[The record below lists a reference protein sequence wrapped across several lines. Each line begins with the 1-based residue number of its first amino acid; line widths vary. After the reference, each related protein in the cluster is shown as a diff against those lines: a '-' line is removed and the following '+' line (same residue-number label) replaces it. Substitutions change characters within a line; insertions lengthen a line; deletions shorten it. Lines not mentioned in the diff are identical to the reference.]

1 MAGFVKIN
9 FDAVDDFEN
18 DGVSSPNEDFDGD
31 FFMDDSSGDSFV
43 MADEVDEGFDN
54 PLLND
59 DDDDEESIGSV
70 SPVGGGSSVEPLFKR
85 RFDFAGSADEVSVD
99 ADEVVSGGVD
109 GSLSSGAESGSVES
123 NSADVVVDSSVG
135 GSVSSTSVDTG
146 STVDDLDDL
155 TFVNPLL
162 VDDDEDELY
171 FSGGSIV
178 EVSSDAGS
186 SSVSRDDLIFDNP
199 LLDDEDELDFSA
211 GVSSGSSS
219 GDDSLGVSDSP
230 SSSLSSVV
238 DDGSSVVNPFLDDFD
253 EEEDAPFL
261 GFDAGVVGSSSG
273 GVVEESF
280 GGVSSGSV
288 SEVSD
293 DSGSSAVGD
302 LRGDVQDLV
311 DESVSVEEF
320 SVPVVVEDRGSGE
333 GSVVVNKRGPRFV
346 ESEFRRKNVS
356 EVVVSDEVG
365 EAVEKPGKQRYRYVR
380 EDGRLNGA
388 ELDFFKRLG
397 VSRRDREAEDERLR
411 LLRGR
416 IDGVD
421 TVAARKARNV
431 LFGEA
436 IGSEEFLKRGSKFRF
451 SEMDREVLQFLA
463 KFRYVKDEHLAI
475 AFHRASSTMY
485 SRLKKL
491 RGQGLVLDKRVYG
504 SRPVWFLTEA
514 GMLLSGYDLPR
525 VTEGKMSTMM
535 FPHQFTV
542 NHVAANLW
550 GADVNVLNLE
560 NFPER
565 NRRDSKGVDVFG
577 ERVVGEVEIQSSFGR
592 MKMFDKAEVF
602 VPELKANVDRAFEK
616 WEKSGGV
623 SFGESPEFQIGHEYM
638 WALLPPASLRKAYH
652 VPDLVVKRSRNS
664 DGSPESIAVEV
675 EINNK
680 DTESYEKVL
689 RAYRADDRIFKKV
702 IWVCKSVGPARKLE
716 KVAKNIGLWQ
726 EGRIDIVP
734 VITEHG
740 IFKERDMW
748 FI

>member
-18 DGVSSPNEDFDGD
+18 DGVSSADESFDDD

-43 MADEVDEGFDN
+43 MADEVDEGFEN

-59 DDDDEESIGSV
+59 DEDDEESIGSV
-70 SPVGGGSSVEPLFKR
+70 SPVGGGGSSVKPLFKK
-85 RFDFAGSADEVSVD
+85 RFDFAGSADEVSD
-99 ADEVVSGGVD
+99 DSAEVGSGSVGSSSGGV
-109 GSLSSGAESGSVES
+109 ESVVD
-123 NSADVVVDSSVG
+123 DVVVEESEG
-135 GSVSSTSVDTG
+135 GSGSSTSVDSG
-146 STVDDLDDL
+146 SGVDDGSS
-155 TFVNPLL
+155 FENPLL
-162 VDDDEDELY
+162 VDDDEDELSFVNPLLVEDEEDELS
-171 FSGGSIV
+171 FSGGSSV
-178 EVSSDAGS
+178 GVDYVDSSVVSSGVGGSGS
-186 SSVSRDDLIFDNP
+186 SSVVAD
-199 LLDDEDELDFSA
+199 
-211 GVSSGSSS
+211 SS
-219 GDDSLGVSDSP
+219 DT
-230 SSSLSSVV
+230 
-238 DDGSSVVNPFLDDFD
+238 DGSSVVNPFLDDFD

-261 GFDAGVVGSSSG
+261 GFDSGVVGSSSG
-273 GVVEESF
+273 GVVDESV
-280 GGVSSGSV
+280 GGSSGSV
-288 SEVSD
+288 SGDSD
-293 DSGSSAVGD
+293 SSVVED

-311 DESVSVEEF
+311 DGSVSVEEF

-333 GSVVVNKRGPRFV
+333 GSVVVHKRGPRFV

-356 EVVVSDEVG
+356 EVVVSDEAG
-365 EAVEKPGKQRYRYVR
+365 ESVEKPAKQRYRYVR

>member
-99 ADEVVSGGVD
+99 ADEVVSGSGD
-109 GSLSSGAESGSVES
+109 GSLSGEGES
-123 NSADVVVDSSVG
+123 NSADVVVDGSEG

-178 EVSSDAGS
+178 DNVD
-186 SSVSRDDLIFDNP
+186 SSV
-199 LLDDEDELDFSA
+199 
-211 GVSSGSSS
+211 VSSGVD
-219 GDDSLGVSDSP
+219 GLGVSDSP
-230 SSSLSSVV
+230 SPSSVV

-261 GFDAGVVGSSSG
+261 GFDSGAVGSSSG

-288 SEVSD
+288 SDGSD
-293 DSGSSAVGD
+293 VVGSSAVDG